1 MKPQV
6 ARAAL
11 CLLSPAY
18 MAVYL
23 FVLFVATATS
33 GNELVRAP
41 GAWYAA
47 IAPLAYVGIAGAHAY
62 GFLKRSLPSGFVV
75 ALHVAAAPAVFLSFL
90 GLGLLLPVVAG
101 LWWLMARE
109 RASVALNN

>member
-18 MAVYL
+18 IAIYL

-47 IAPLAYVGIAGAHAY
+47 IAPLAYVGVAGAHAY
-62 GFLKRSLPSGFVV
+62 GFLKRPPSGFVV
-75 ALHVAAAPAVFLSFL
+75 ALHVAAAPAMFLSFL
-90 GLGLLLPVVAG
+90 GLGLVLPIVAG
-101 LWWLMARE
+101 LWWLMERE
-109 RASVALNN
+109 PASVALNN